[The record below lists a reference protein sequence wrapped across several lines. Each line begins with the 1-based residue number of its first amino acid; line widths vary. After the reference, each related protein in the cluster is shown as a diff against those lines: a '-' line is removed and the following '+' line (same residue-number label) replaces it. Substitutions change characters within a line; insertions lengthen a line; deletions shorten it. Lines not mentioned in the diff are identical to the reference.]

1 MFSLPGRWV
10 NASQVSAVGAL
21 SKNVPLFTC
30 TQMMRD
36 LAASVFVL
44 GLSLHTGRFQRLYG
58 NKATQILQIKHGS
71 SIPPFVEYQ
80 TLTIQARVWV
90 CGPRDAISSRIP
102 TFSFSSAVRM
112 PPRSRRT
119 PVVCSR
125 SSPGRGM
132 TGLSALESSK
142 TTYSERR
149 ERSPPRAVS
158 CSRAPP
164 RDRGG
169 FFVKSCEVERAQGGG
184 NFAAFFWSLPPL
196 RQKAKN
202 VLLHEFSYP
211 GY

>member
-1 MFSLPGRWV
+1 M
-10 NASQVSAVGAL
+10 
-21 SKNVPLFTC
+21 
-30 TQMMRD
+30 
-36 LAASVFVL
+36 
-44 GLSLHTGRFQRLYG
+44 
-58 NKATQILQIKHGS
+58 
-71 SIPPFVEYQ
+71 
-80 TLTIQARVWV
+80 
-90 CGPRDAISSRIP
+90 
-102 TFSFSSAVRM
+102 RM
-112 PPRSRRT
+112 PHRSRRT
-119 PVVCSR
+119 LVVCSR

-211 GY
+211 AVNFNSKSDSAKQRELAGFPGALVARACAFTLVLARAESSR